1 MQTVYIGISI
11 ATFMAILVLLIVQ
24 RQKSHRIS
32 NLTMLGWIMVVL
44 GIIFDYRGLVGYSLI
59 GVGVLL
65 ALIDA
70 KYIKS
75 HE

>member
-11 ATFMAILVLLIVQ
+11 AAFIAILVLLISN

-32 NLTMLGWIMVVL
+32 NLTILGMTMVVL
-44 GIIFDYRGLVGYSLI
+44 GIIFGDSRLAGYPLI
-59 GVGVLL
+59 RVGVLL
-65 ALIDA
+65 SLIDA

>member
-1 MQTVYIGISI
+1 MQTVYIGIAI
-11 ATFMAILVLLIVQ
+11 ATFIAIMVLLIVNG
-24 RQKSHRIS
+24 QKSHRIS
-32 NLTMLGWIMVVL
+32 NLTMLAWSMVVL
-44 GIIFDYRGLVGYSLI
+44 GIIFGYGRLVGYSLI

>member
-11 ATFMAILVLLIVQ
+11 ATFIAILVLLIVK

-32 NLTMLGWIMVVL
+32 NLTMLGWTMAVL
-44 GIIFDYRGLVGYSLI
+44 GIIFVDDRLVGYSLI

>member
-1 MQTVYIGISI
+1 MQTVYIGIAI
-11 ATFMAILVLLIVQ
+11 ATFIAILVILIIN

-32 NLTMLGWIMVVL
+32 NLTMLGMTMVVL
-44 GIIFDYRGLVGYSLI
+44 GTIFGDSRLVGYPLI
-59 GVGVLL
+59 GVGVFLS
-65 ALIDA
+65 LIDA

>member
-11 ATFMAILVLLIVQ
+11 ATFIAILVILIIN

-32 NLTMLGWIMVVL
+32 NLTMLGMNMVVL
-44 GIIFDYRGLVGYSLI
+44 GIIFGDSRLIGYPLI

-65 ALIDA
+65 SLIDA

>member
-11 ATFMAILVLLIVQ
+11 ATFMAILVLLIVK
-24 RQKSHRIS
+24 RQKGHRIS
-32 NLTMLGWIMVVL
+32 NLTMLGMTMVVL
-44 GIIFDYRGLVGYSLI
+44 GIIFGDSILVGYSLI

>member
-1 MQTVYIGISI
+1 MQTVYQGISI
-11 ATFMAILVLLIVQ
+11 ATFISILVLLIVN
-24 RQKSHRIS
+24 RQKNHRIS
-32 NLTMLGWIMVVL
+32 NLTILGMTMVVL
-44 GIIFDYRGLVGYSLI
+44 GIIFGDSRLVGYPLI

-65 ALIDA
+65 SLIDA

>member
-1 MQTVYIGISI
+1 MQTIYIGISI
-11 ATFMAILVLLIVQ
+11 ATFIAILVLLIVK

-32 NLTMLGWIMVVL
+32 NLTMLGWTMVVL

>member
-11 ATFMAILVLLIVQ
+11 ATFIAILVILIIN

-32 NLTMLGWIMVVL
+32 DLTMLGMTMVVL
-44 GIIFDYRGLVGYSLI
+44 GIIFGDIRLIGYPLI

-65 ALIDA
+65 SLIDA

>member
-11 ATFMAILVLLIVQ
+11 ATFIAILVLLIVK

-32 NLTMLGWIMVVL
+32 NLTMLGWTMVVL